1 MDYLIIGCSKNSTG
15 QGWTKTVCSQEPFLK
30 WINRKLNFE
39 QSFGMFAQAR
49 KLMEDIQ
56 EVGPS
61 SQGSSKKRRENP
73 SDVDKMNL
81 GRKLNDALGEF
92 LRQRGFF
99 RSSARKLTDSLHNQ
113 SKSLVNFHRKGF
125 LE

>member
-1 MDYLIIGCSKNSTG
+1 
-15 QGWTKTVCSQEPFLK
+15 
-30 WINRKLNFE
+30 
-39 QSFGMFAQAR
+39 
-49 KLMEDIQ
+49 MEDIQ

-61 SQGSSKKRRENP
+61 SQGSSKKRRENL

-99 RSSARKLTDSLHNQ
+99 RSSARELTDSLHNQ
-113 SKSLVNFHRKGF
+113 SKSLVNSYQKGF